1 MRSLCKVLIVD
12 DEMLVRQGIKHLLD
26 WEQAGYYIVGEASN
40 GLEALELVEELQP
53 HIVITDIVMPIMDGE
68 KLVRLVKERY
78 PAIEVIVLSSFS
90 EFDYVRSTFQN
101 GVADYILK
109 PKLEAEYLLSILHK
123 TAAKIEGLGIP
134 VKEERSEETQIAQ
147 AIDKMISGYEAEITT
162 EIIRRRFPYPTF
174 LLLGVNLSLVKDK
187 LEKRQIDKSVSQYL
201 HHLRS
206 GQAEYMKLESVP
218 GTLLYLLNAND
229 PWTDRIEQLIQD
241 LSHISQQ
248 HEQAEGLHFTISDR
262 FKDFRQLGNIYSKQ
276 VETLKRYSFYLPA
289 YPVLE
294 AGHLPAIPA
303 RAQAIDMAEL
313 IEGLKRKQFQKS
325 FSFFLEH
332 IHQKSLDYETDIFE
346 FKSLLGNFIFNVT
359 NTLSKLKFET
369 EPLEK
374 RKYDYFRQI
383 DQAVY
388 ARDAIQLIEEFIQEA
403 EGITRETDTS
413 TNPSFYRLLN
423 YIQEHY
429 AEPITLTE
437 VAKKF
442 HFNASYLSSYFSANN
457 NEGFSEY
464 VNKVRVEKAKE
475 MLVATEES
483 ISEISDRVGYSDQS
497 YFTKVFKKMT
507 GVSPSQYRKEQVQE
521 NQNI

>member
-26 WEQAGYYIVGEASN
+26 WEQAGYFIVGEASN

-68 KLVRLVKERY
+68 KLVRLVKERH

-109 PKLEAEYLLSILHK
+109 PKLEAQYLLSILNK
-123 TAAKIEGLGIP
+123 TAAKIDGVGIP
-134 VKEERSEETQIAQ
+134 VKEERSEETQILQ
-147 AIDKMISGYEAEITT
+147 ALDKMISGYEAEIST
-162 EIIRRRFPYPTF
+162 ETIRSRFPYPEF
-174 LLLGVNLSLVKDK
+174 VLLGADLNRVKDK
-187 LEKRQIDKSVSQYL
+187 SWKKEIEKRLNPYL
-201 HHLRS
+201 DHLRLDK
-206 GQAEYMKLESVP
+206 AEYMKLESVS
-218 GTLLYLLNAND
+218 GTLLYLLNAHN
-229 PWTDRIEQLIQD
+229 PWKERVEQLIQF
-241 LSHISQQ
+241 ISQMSGEI
-248 HEQAEGLHFTISDR
+248 EQLNLHFIISDR
-262 FKDFRQLGNIYSKQ
+262 FTDFHQLGNVYREQFEK
-276 VETLKRYSFYLPA
+276 LKRYSFYLPTSL
-289 YPVLE
+289 VLE
-294 AGHLPAIPA
+294 REHLPALPDKIS
-303 RAQAIDMAEL
+303 AIDMAEL

-325 FSFFLEH
+325 FSAFLEH
-332 IHQKSLDYETDIFE
+332 ILLKSLDYETDVFE

-359 NTLSKLKFET
+359 NTLSKLKFDT
-369 EPLEK
+369 VPLEK

-388 ARDAIQLIEEFIQEA
+388 ASDAIQLIEEFIQEA

-413 TNPSFYRLLN
+413 TNPGFHRLLN

-457 NEGFSEY
+457 SEGFSEY
-464 VNKVRVEKAKE
+464 VNKVRVQKAKE

-507 GVSPSQYRKEQVQE
+507 GVSPSQYRKEQLQE
-521 NQNI
+521 NTNL

>member
-26 WEQAGYYIVGEASN
+26 WEHAGYYIVGEASN

-109 PKLEAEYLLSILHK
+109 PKLEAEYLLSILDK

-134 VKEERSEETQIAQ
+134 VKEERSEETQIVQ
-147 AIDKMISGYEAEITT
+147 AMDKMISGYEAEISNET
-162 EIIRRRFPYPTF
+162 IHRRFPYPKF
-174 LLLGVNLSLVKDK
+174 VLLGVDLNPVKDK
-187 LEKRQIDKSVSQYL
+187 SGKKQIEKSVSQYL
-201 HHLRS
+201 HLLQS

-218 GTLLYLLNAND
+218 GTLLYLLNAGD
-229 PWTDRIEQLIQD
+229 PWAERIEQLIQN
-241 LSHISQQ
+241 LSRIPQEM
-248 HEQAEGLHFTISDR
+248 EQAEMLHFIISDR
-262 FKDFRQLGNIYSKQ
+262 FEDFCQLGNVYSKQ
-276 VETLKRYSFYLPA
+276 YERLKRYSFYLPT
-289 YPVLE
+289 YSVIE
-294 AGHLPAIPA
+294 GGHLPALPA
-303 RAQAIDMAEL
+303 RISAMDMAEL

-325 FSFFLEH
+325 FSSFLEH
-332 IHQKSLDYETDIFE
+332 VHAKSLDYETDIFE
-346 FKSLLGNFIFNVT
+346 FKSMLGNFIFNVT

-369 EPLEK
+369 APLEK
-374 RKYDYFRQI
+374 RKYDYFRHI

-388 ARDAIQLIEEFIQEA
+388 ARDAIQFIEEFIQEA
-403 EGITRETDTS
+403 ESITRETDTS

-521 NQNI
+521 NESI

>member
-26 WEQAGYYIVGEASN
+26 WEQAGYSIVGEASN

-123 TAAKIEGLGIP
+123 TAAKIEGLGAP
-134 VKEERSEETQIAQ
+134 VKEERSEETQIVQ
-147 AIDKMISGYEAEITT
+147 AIDKMLSGYEAEITT
-162 EIIRRRFPYPTF
+162 EIIRRRFPYPEF
-174 LLLGVNLSLVKDK
+174 LLLGVNLNSVKDK
-187 LEKRQIDKSVSQYL
+187 LEKRQIEKSVNQYL
-201 HHLRS
+201 HDLQS
-206 GQAEYMKLESVP
+206 GQTEYMKLESVP

-229 PWTDRIEQLIQD
+229 PWTDRIEQLIQN
-241 LSHISQQ
+241 LSHIPQQ
-248 HEQAEGLHFTISDR
+248 HEKIERLHFIISDR
-262 FKDFRQLGNIYSKQ
+262 FEDFCQLGNVYTKQ
-276 VETLKRYSFYLPA
+276 YERLKRYSFYLPM

-294 AGHLPAIPA
+294 ADHLPALPA
-303 RAQAIDMAEL
+303 RAPEIDMAEL

-325 FSFFLEH
+325 FSSFLEH
-332 IHQKSLDYETDIFE
+332 IHEKSLDYETDVFE

-374 RKYDYFRQI
+374 KKYDYFRQI

-388 ARDAIQLIEEFIQEA
+388 ARDAIQFIESFIQEA
-403 EGITRETDTS
+403 ESITRETDTS